1 MSAAGVNLSGKD
13 RDISIFMPVVMV
25 LIVLLKILNANN
37 KRFRK
42 EGRKKV

>member
-25 LIVLLKILNANN
+25 LIVLLKILYANDN
-37 KRFRK
+37 RVRK
-42 EGRKKV
+42 EGRTKV